1 VSDYLPDSVGACFA
15 ILCVFVAKQNL
26 HDGREDQKWNV
37 CLEPSVLSI
46 CRSGTQGGL
55 HLPFYPGWPFSS
67 FAGDALPRWRKAD
80 SSDH

>member
-1 VSDYLPDSVGACFA
+1 MISSSTLLGLVLQFF
-15 ILCVFVAKQNL
+15 VFCRETNL
-26 HDGREDQKWNV
+26 DDGREDQKWNV

-55 HLPFYPGWPFSS
+55 HLPFYPGWPFSP
-67 FAGDALPRWRKAD
+67 FAGDASPRWRKAD